1 MLTRY
6 LAYLAFL
13 LDVTLYRFRN
23 DSGEMVSKRI
33 QKETFLASFEVLVV
47 TEETVDVQNPVGGPA
62 SEELVFE
69 RHGVVTFTIH
79 LGFWSPGCF
88 GGLNMDP
95 EQGHCHECEDHTAC
109 LGGTHLGRYI
119 YASCQHHA

>member
-6 LAYLAFL
+6 PAYLAFL

-23 DSGEMVSKRI
+23 DSGEMVSKRV

-69 RHGVVTFTIH
+69 RHSVVTFTK
-79 LGFWSPGCF
+79 LLRLWSPGCSSSYRTSDSV
-88 GGLNMDP
+88 GGLDIDA
-95 EQGHCHECEDHTAC
+95 EQGHCQECEEHTAH
-109 LGGTHLGRYI
+109 LGGMHLGR
-119 YASCQHHA
+119 